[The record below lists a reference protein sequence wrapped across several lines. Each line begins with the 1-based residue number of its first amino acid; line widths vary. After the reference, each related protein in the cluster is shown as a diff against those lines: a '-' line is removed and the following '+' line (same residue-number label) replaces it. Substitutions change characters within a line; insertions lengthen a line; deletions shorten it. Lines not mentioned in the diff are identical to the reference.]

1 MNVTKNFTLE
11 ELTKSATANLLKIDN
26 VPNEQIKA
34 ELTKLCTELL
44 QPIRDKY
51 GKPIIVSSGYRSE
64 ALNKAVG
71 GSKTSQHRFGQAAD
85 IKASDGNQRA
95 LWDVIKSMIDN
106 GEIKQFGQLIWEK
119 GNLASPQWIHIS
131 TGTKNQI
138 LYLR

>member
-1 MNVTKNFTLE
+1 MNITKNFTLE

-131 TGTKNQI
+131 TGIKNQI

>member
-1 MNVTKNFTLE
+1 MNITKNFTLE